1 MEKTVWTQNGYAIF
15 SRGRLLNSAVR
26 GAAVASD
33 DELPVREPL
42 QRC

>member
-1 MEKTVWTQNGYAIF
+1 MEKTVCRQNGYAIF
-15 SRGRLLNSAVR
+15 SHGRLLNDAVR

-33 DELPVREPL
+33 DELPVRAPL